1 MANRRIIDGKNT
13 PARLAEEFQRLLD
26 MDEHITVT
34 EFAGRVGISAGT
46 LNHKYR
52 DWAEKVRKIRDAKET
67 QVRKR
72 SPVTFSQ
79 EKITEVDQAI
89 ETIVRQRQQIQNLSS
104 QVEKLQKENKRL
116 KTQMVNCRQE
126 KEYNERLRGLVV
138 SLQQEILR
146 HMSLEQS
153 NRLLRMIE
161 EHATC
166 KSERDQKE
174 HYWHFS

>member
-1 MANRRIIDGKNT
+1 MANRRIIDGKST

-34 EFAGRVGISAGT
+34 EFAGRVGISVGA

-52 DWAEKVRKIRDAKET
+52 DWAEKVRKIRDAKEPE
-67 QVRKR
+67 VRKR
-72 SPVTFSQ
+72 SPVTLSR
-79 EKITEVDQAI
+79 EEITEVDQAI
-89 ETIVRQRQQIQNLSS
+89 ETIVKLRQQIQNMSS
-104 QVEKLQKENKRL
+104 QVKKLQKENKRL
-116 KTQMVNCRQE
+116 KTQVVNCRQE

-146 HMSLEQS
+146 HMPPEQS

-161 EHATC
+161 EHATFER
-166 KSERDQKE
+166 ERDQKE
-174 HYWHFS
+174 QH